1 MQRLPDGELEFRHPC
16 GYVIPQVPPARE
28 LVADSEALLR
38 TQTAAAG
45 VEVGA
50 KTLLPNWDGAR
61 LNLGYA
67 ISVMHPRANG
77 GH

>member
-1 MQRLPDGELEFRHPC
+1 MA
-16 GYVIPQVPPARE
+16 V
-28 LVADSEALLR
+28 
-38 TQTAAAG
+38 G
-45 VEVGA
+45 VHLDA
-50 KTLLPNWDGAR
+50 HTLTPNWGGER

>member
-1 MQRLPDGELEFRHPC
+1 MQRRADGELEFRHPC
-16 GYVIPQVPPARE
+16 GYVLPPVPPAPE
-28 LVADSEALLR
+28 LVGNSEALLR
-38 TQTAAAG
+38 AQTAAGGIQVDAT
-45 VEVGA
+45 
-50 KTLLPNWDGAR
+50 TLRPNWDGTR